1 MCCVCV
7 CVRACTCVSV
17 LRVVAHN
24 NKLSTID
31 RNVNVWSKERDSSQC
46 LCLLCVCVVCVCV
59 CVCVRLCLS
68 GGRSRWLF
76 VPSHVP
82 GSGLRIE
89 AQSETHPCPVRGSP
103 RILLM
108 EELCMS
114 GKACRILLRSSLA
127 HTMKAFM
134 GLLMWPEEGGGR
146 ASA

>member
-1 MCCVCV
+1 M
-7 CVRACTCVSV
+7 
-17 LRVVAHN
+17 VAH
-24 NKLSTID
+24 KLFTIE
-31 RNVNVWSKERDSSQC
+31 RNVNVWSNERDSGQYMVC
-46 LCLLCVCVVCVCV
+46 VWMCVCVWWEKQVAVHALTCA
-59 CVCVRLCLS
+59 RLCL
-68 GGRSRWLF
+68 
-76 VPSHVP
+76 
-82 GSGLRIE
+82 RIE
-89 AQSETHPCPVRGSP
+89 TQSETHPYPVLGSP